1 MGQNESKNES
11 KKEPIENKDD
21 TDEKKAIEKDD
32 VTHYIINCKADKKQ
46 PKFFSS
52 ESIKSIVSSVINY
65 GESIFGYDLEI
76 YDVEK
81 GFETKK
87 VSAWWRITDIKNQLI
102 LALHCA
108 FMHHLPFQLRPDDIW
123 IIIAQGIASHIVQNA
138 EKLRD
143 KFV

>member
-32 VTHYIINCKADKKQ
+32 VARYIINCKADKKQ
-46 PKFFSS
+46 PQFFSS

-76 YDVEK
+76 YNVEK

-87 VSAWWRITDIKNQLI
+87 VSAWGRITGANDES
-102 LALHCA
+102 
-108 FMHHLPFQLRPDDIW
+108 M
-123 IIIAQGIASHIVQNA
+123 
-138 EKLRD
+138 
-143 KFV
+143 